1 MKYTYHYEF
10 HPHGTT
16 VSKED
21 RTISHIWVDNG
32 NTLEVGLFDHH
43 QNNTYSCSVEAIV
56 QHPELLA
63 PLVPSDAFTFHTHE
77 YPDTDALFAIYLI
90 QYYLEH
96 RNTAN
101 EVTSCFPKTFIQI
114 VDYVKAVDSGHIG
127 IIQDI
132 NEPLVSLYCIITCIF
147 KLQPDMQKA
156 TQKALTVIG
165 QAVLQAENATLEMPF
180 DFFYSPINKVNCQR
194 ELKLANEDYAKYLDD
209 KKNIC
214 TITKCHLPMTNDTIS
229 SGKVDTIIWSSQPTC
244 EFNRI
249 WARMEGY
256 VLTIVPMASIG
267 EYSNV
272 IISLNPTCNEG
283 RDFSYSLLP
292 IARYLELYEQEKET
306 SVLHENGSHKRN
318 HSAPRGYRDNQNS
331 LFLQSP
337 FAETSDPWF
346 VNSDYTLIAAP
357 HTGSTL
363 TLSEITETV
372 ISFADCRMNGFQTKI
387 VVPFHFGMEHYRE
400 LTSILKKSSID
411 EPSVEP
417 EFPYFQPNKRYF
429 NPMLEQYSH
438 EKGNF
443 TYLQLSTGEHIL
455 QQLHKINDTFD
466 YSKQM
471 EVMIFPYGVGFF
483 ILTASEDYKSNPI
496 SSFAA
501 IESLIHFR
509 IQMDLHFRT
518 ILSPKSNGFTQ
529 GLPENLIT
537 IMNPHFYTGVK
548 LTPENSAITNST
560 VIKYASTLCSVNE
573 DMSCESQAVS
583 FNYRQHIAY
592 SRIGCSFVSTTYD
605 TENTVGLLWEKEWFF
620 LYLLTL
626 EQRYVLL
633 ECKRQLIAFKLNEK
647 KRIRELREMLIEFSS
662 NGYFSTA
669 VDDEFMDKIYREILE
684 NVFMVSELKEQ
695 VLNQL
700 EQLSAYHEGKVTAAL
715 DKISVWLLPFMVIST
730 ILQCSLITM
739 EPLVGISEKGFPFAL
754 IGNIQALL
762 GWGIMLF
769 LVVFLFVILKL
780 TSRHRK

>member
-1 MKYTYHYEF
+1 
-10 HPHGTT
+10 
-16 VSKED
+16 
-21 RTISHIWVDNG
+21 
-32 NTLEVGLFDHH
+32 
-43 QNNTYSCSVEAIV
+43 
-56 QHPELLA
+56 
-63 PLVPSDAFTFHTHE
+63 
-77 YPDTDALFAIYLI
+77 
-90 QYYLEH
+90 
-96 RNTAN
+96 
-101 EVTSCFPKTFIQI
+101 
-114 VDYVKAVDSGHIG
+114 
-127 IIQDI
+127 
-132 NEPLVSLYCIITCIF
+132 
-147 KLQPDMQKA
+147 
-156 TQKALTVIG
+156 
-165 QAVLQAENATLEMPF
+165 
-180 DFFYSPINKVNCQR
+180 
-194 ELKLANEDYAKYLDD
+194 
-209 KKNIC
+209 
-214 TITKCHLPMTNDTIS
+214 
-229 SGKVDTIIWSSQPTC
+229 
-244 EFNRI
+244 
-249 WARMEGY
+249 
-256 VLTIVPMASIG
+256 MASIG

-762 GWGIMLF
+762 GWGIMLL